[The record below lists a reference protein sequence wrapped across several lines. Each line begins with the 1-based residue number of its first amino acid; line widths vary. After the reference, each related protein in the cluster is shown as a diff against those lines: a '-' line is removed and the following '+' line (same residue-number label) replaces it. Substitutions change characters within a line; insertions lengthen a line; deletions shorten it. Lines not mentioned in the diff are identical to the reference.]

1 MTLRDRPA
9 FRRAQRCGVLAAAIG
24 LVLVALPAAASAAHQ
39 MTLSNGAPIHWKSNS
54 PSTALRSISVFDNLT
69 NSTAGQRWRSFLS
82 TDRANWDNAMYLTLT
97 AAGALSSDS
106 YNCPIST
113 KGVVVCNWNNY
124 NGLGNGGD
132 LYAGLAE
139 YVVIY
144 STGHVSSVRARL
156 DDENSGM
163 NYAGQTCVETGNV
176 AGPCQVAAHSAQCQ
190 ELGHAWGLDHIA
202 GDTCMGAGY
211 FASSAFQVAPNAH
224 DYDRIR
230 ATHAHI
236 DGGATAASLSAA
248 RVRAAQAVDHGQDRT
263 AIDPP
268 PPGDCRRKKVKEN
281 LFVERVCGPEAKGSA
296 DLIRI
301 IDVLPPKTTAGASG
315 P

>member
-1 MTLRDRPA
+1 M
-9 FRRAQRCGVLAAAIG
+9 
-24 LVLVALPAAASAAHQ
+24 
-39 MTLSNGAPIHWKSNS
+39 SNGAPIHWKSNS
-54 PSTALRSISVFDNLT
+54 SSTALRSINVFDNLT
-69 NSTAGQRWRSFLS
+69 SSAAGQHWRSFLS
-82 TDRANWDNAMYLTLT
+82 GDRANWDNAMYLTLT
-97 AAGALSSDS
+97 GAGALSSDE

-113 KGVVVCNWNNY
+113 KGVVVCNWNDY
-124 NGLGNGGD
+124 NGLGNGGN

-139 YVVIY
+139 FVVYY
-144 STGHVSSVRARL
+144 STGHVSSVRVRL
-156 DDENSGM
+156 DDEHSGM
-163 NYAGQTCVETGNV
+163 NYSGQTCVETGNV

-236 DGGATAASLSAA
+236 DGGATAASLSATG
-248 RVRAAQAVDHGQDRT
+248 VRAAQAHDHGQDR
-263 AIDPP
+263 AVIDPP

-301 IDVLPPKTTAGASG
+301 IDALPPKTPVPASG